1 MTDTTI
7 QRPRR
12 KRPAGGSGGSSPRV
26 TAAGGS
32 GGSSPRVTAV
42 PSQGGGPAW
51 EVPRRP
57 GVSRTSRD
65 QLVHSGSARPDGRP
79 APRQTGGAAAA
90 GPHTGLRAPGRQR
103 QAPPEPA
110 RQRRPG
116 PAGRPA
122 EPQRRSVPRRPVE
135 SRVQGV
141 PLTRPPELRPR
152 RPVVAPRDA
161 AADRVRAPAASPA
174 GRVVPRA
181 PFVLLVLGLLGGSLV
196 CLLVIN
202 TTLGAAS
209 FRISQLQKKSASL
222 STQEQNLRQ
231 QVAAEQ
237 APAAI
242 AQRAY
247 ALGMRAQTSTTILDL
262 RSGQIYRLPG
272 QGGVGV
278 QLGAPVSTPT
288 TSAPAG
294 ASKPAP
300 TPTPGAGTRP
310 APTPTPAPSA
320 SSTPAA
326 AKSSP

>member
-1 MTDTTI
+1 
-7 QRPRR
+7 
-12 KRPAGGSGGSSPRV
+12 
-26 TAAGGS
+26 
-32 GGSSPRVTAV
+32 
-42 PSQGGGPAW
+42 
-51 EVPRRP
+51 
-57 GVSRTSRD
+57 
-65 QLVHSGSARPDGRP
+65 
-79 APRQTGGAAAA
+79 
-90 GPHTGLRAPGRQR
+90 
-103 QAPPEPA
+103 
-110 RQRRPG
+110 
-116 PAGRPA
+116 
-122 EPQRRSVPRRPVE
+122 
-135 SRVQGV
+135 
-141 PLTRPPELRPR
+141 
-152 RPVVAPRDA
+152 
-161 AADRVRAPAASPA
+161 
-174 GRVVPRA
+174 VVPRA